1 MNKVYRNK
9 RYFRKEGEDVIFEIE
24 LLVVAQTIPYSI
36 FKTGYDSILD
46 LLVSGF
52 MLNAGDVIYSSEE
65 ELNSFNRFIVEE
77 KLCDTFSGIKVSQRQ
92 LFLNTRVK
100 KLSDDTKALLQCTG
114 QERLIS
120 ICLHLEAVV

>member
-9 RYFRKEGEDVIFEIE
+9 RYFRKEGEDVVYEIE

-36 FKTGYDSILD
+36 FKTAYDSILD
-46 LLVSGF
+46 LLISGF
-52 MLNAGDVIYSSEE
+52 MLNAGDAIYSNEE
-65 ELNSFNRFIVEE
+65 ELKSFNRFIVEE

-100 KLSDDTKALLQCTG
+100 KLNIEIK
-114 QERLIS
+114 
-120 ICLHLEAVV
+120 